1 MEFPPP
7 GGEDL
12 DQDEAFFYLS
22 NGSHRARIRFHD
34 YSAIYARKG
43 LYEQLFYDRLKCQSP
58 AKVADVLSQVVL
70 RANEQLSE
78 LRVLDLGAG
87 NGMAADALAAVG
99 VSRLVGVDIIGEARA
114 AAFRDRPGIYDHYY
128 VTDFCELGDE
138 LRAELQT
145 WSFNCLVS
153 VAALGFGDIPPK
165 AIAAALHLIESD
177 GWIAFNIKESF
188 LDASDTSGFSTFV
201 RDLILSRYLDL
212 HHMERYQHRLSVDG
226 RPLNYF
232 AIVGRKRGSAL
243 PASVRAM
250 VETGISV

>member
-1 MEFPPP
+1 MNSCPSFACSIWGP
-7 GGEDL
+7 GTGWRRTRWRPSASL
-12 DQDEAFFYLS
+12 ALS
-22 NGSHRARIRFHD
+22 AST
-34 YSAIYARKG
+34 S
-43 LYEQLFYDRLKCQSP
+43 
-58 AKVADVLSQVVL
+58 
-70 RANEQLSE
+70 
-78 LRVLDLGAG
+78 
-87 NGMAADALAAVG
+87 
-99 VSRLVGVDIIGEARA
+99 LVRARA

-165 AIAAALHLIESD
+165 AIAAAIHLIESD